1 MFIVLLKFSDN
12 ISKAPEFMQ
21 GHKDWI
27 KRGLD
32 ENIFLVVGSLKP
44 NQGGCIFAHN
54 TTLEALQVRVNEDP
68 FIKENIVTNEIMEIS
83 VNQADTRLNFL
94 LD

>member
-12 ISKAPEFMQ
+12 INQASTFMQ
-21 GHKDWI
+21 GHNDWI

-32 ENIFLVVGSLKP
+32 ENVFLIVGSLKP
-44 NQGGCIFAHN
+44 NLGGCIIAHN
-54 TTLEALQVRVNEDP
+54 ISLEALQLRVNEDP
-68 FIKENIVTNEIMEIS
+68 FIKENIVTDEILE
-83 VNQADTRLNFL
+83 VAANQVDTRLNFL